1 MSKGKR
7 WCGAATREWQRGQK
21 TAEEQRRYWTAAA
34 ERQLAAAAE
43 QQLVAATERQLV
55 AAAAGLSRSSG
66 SAVTRLSYKSRST
79 RPGEIST
86 TGQEELSSLPR
97 MDKDFVD
104 IVRRKTN
111 YILFYLLVVANR
123 LFSVSCVN
131 T

>member
-21 TAEEQRRYWTAAA
+21 TAEEQRRYRTAAA

-79 RPGEIST
+79 RPGEIS
-86 TGQEELSSLPR
+86 
-97 MDKDFVD
+97 
-104 IVRRKTN
+104 RRLAARLDRKN
-111 YILFYLLVVANR
+111 FLVYQGWMKILL
-123 LFSVSCVN
+123 